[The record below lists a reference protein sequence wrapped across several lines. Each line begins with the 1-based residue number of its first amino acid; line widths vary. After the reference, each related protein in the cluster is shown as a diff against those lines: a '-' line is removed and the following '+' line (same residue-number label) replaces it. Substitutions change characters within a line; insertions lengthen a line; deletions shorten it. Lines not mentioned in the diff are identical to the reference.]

1 MKISI
6 ITVVYNAVYTIE
18 RTIQSVLN
26 QNYDELEY
34 IVIDGGSSDGTV
46 DVIRKYESDISYW
59 ISEPDGGIYNA
70 MNKGIDIATGEVV
83 AFLNSDDWYQKNA
96 LNCVAE
102 NFKTDVEILAGRV
115 IFHDGNIQR
124 VQKVV
129 RDPDELR
136 IKMIYCHQGIF
147 ARKELFNRY
156 GKFDERYK
164 MAADYD
170 WLLRIYNQGIS
181 IRDTDI
187 ILAHFSCSGISSSQ
201 TFLTHIEIREIALS
215 YLEELEKGSDVDKSE
230 TDNIRKSIF
239 KEHDKFEKNSLFKRF
254 LQEKQ
259 FGKAQVNNRVKDLF
273 VREKKYSIFG
283 CGKAGKECYEF
294 LDQIGLPPDCFWDNG
309 ESKWGIYCN
318 GIIVKDPKD
327 IKKSGALVIIASTYY
342 EDEIKG
348 QLNAMG
354 LSEYIDYICYSEIR
368 YEVGRIIAEYAQHN

>member
-70 MNKGIDIATGEVV
+70 MNRGIDIATGEVV
-83 AFLNSDDWYQKNA
+83 AFLNSDDWYEKNA

-115 IFHDGNIQR
+115 IFHDENIQR
-124 VQKVV
+124 VQKVIK
-129 RDPDELR
+129 DPDELR

-170 WLLRIYNQGIS
+170 WLLRIYNQGIP
-181 IRDTDI
+181 IKYTDK
-187 ILAHFSCSGISSSQ
+187 ILAHFSCSGASSSQ
-201 TFLTHIEIREIALS
+201 NFLTHIEIKEIALS
-215 YLEELEKGSDVDKSE
+215 FLEELEKVGDMDKSE

-239 KEHDKFEKNSLFKRF
+239 KEHDKFEKNGLFKQL
-254 LQEKQ
+254 LQKKQ
-259 FGKAQVNNRVKDLF
+259 FEQAEVNNRVKDIF
-273 VREKKYSIFG
+273 IRERERKYSIFG
-283 CGKAGKECYEF
+283 CGKAGKECYDF
-294 LDQIGLPPDCFWDNG
+294 LDQLNILPDCFWDNG
-309 ESKWGIYCN
+309 ESKWGTYCN
-318 GIIVKDPKD
+318 GLIVKNPKE
-327 IKKSGALVIIASTYY
+327 IKKSGVFVIIASTYY
-342 EDEIKG
+342 EDEIKD
-348 QLNAMG
+348 QLNVMG

-368 YEVGRIIAEYAQHN
+368 YRVGRIILEYA